1 TMQVSSSTTIQ
12 ITTPFGRVFVPPTN
26 QMSGAAT
33 VTDANGNRISVDGAG
48 HFTDTIGTVALSIA
62 GNAPNPKV
70 FTYIDSNGHSQ
81 TIILNYK
88 AYTVQTAFGC
98 GIGEYALHRYP

>member
-1 TMQVSSSTTIQ
+1 
-12 ITTPFGRVFVPPTN
+12 
-26 QMSGAAT
+26 MSGAAT